1 MTLLA
6 AKSISVN
13 YGPVSV
19 LDGVS
24 CTLEKGAR
32 VGLVGVNGAGKTT
45 LLRALSG
52 ELDTDRGEIAKQ
64 KGTKVGYLPQRPD
77 PPPGATVLRWV
88 LDVFGDVAAIEEKL
102 EQVHEELASATG
114 DALEKLLARE
124 ARLREELEAKG
135 GYTLEQKAKAVLSA
149 LGVPESKLH
158 AEASVLSGG
167 ERSRCALARAL
178 VREPDVLLL
187 AEPTNHLDLGALEWL
202 EERLAEG
209 SETLVIVSHDRYFLD
224 ALATEIWEVRR
235 EQLTSFKGNWTAYRL
250 QRDGR
255 DEKAAS
261 DKVKFDRFVRK
272 EEDFIRRN
280 IAGQKTRLAKS
291 RRKRLAKIF
300 DSGAP
305 EGSPGEA
312 RGPSLRFDGA
322 TRTGEIAIAARDIHA
337 GYADLPDLVSGAEL
351 EVRRGDRVG
360 ILGPNGCGKTT
371 FLRVLTR
378 ELAARRGDVRLGANV
393 KLGYYRQEGEDLPGA
408 RSAIDAVHDV
418 KPTALLQQ
426 VRDLLGSFG
435 LSGDKQETSCAQLSG
450 GERARVSLA
459 RVILAQPNV
468 LLLDEPT
475 NHLDAQA
482 REALEDA
489 LADFEGSAVM
499 VSHDRYFLD
508 EVATRILA
516 FEHPGAPPRSF
527 SGGYTDYKEKRRQEE
542 RADRAAEEARRE
554 VERERERDRA
564 RAAPKEAAR
573 PAPKKK
579 KRSLAEVEARILAL
593 EEVRKVLHAELATEA
608 VYKDVAR
615 LKEKQ
620 GELESLERELES
632 LEAEWEAYA
641 SES

>member
-6 AKSISVN
+6 AKAISVN

-24 CTLEKGAR
+24 CQLERGQR

-45 LLRALSG
+45 LLRALA
-52 ELDTDRGEIAKQ
+52 GEIDSDKGEVARQ
-64 KGTKVGYLPQRPD
+64 KGVRVGYLPQRPD
-77 PPPGATVLRWV
+77 PPEGATVLRWV
-88 LDVFGDVAAIEEKL
+88 LDVFSDVTAIEEQL
-102 EQVHEELASATG
+102 EKVHEEMGHAEG
-114 DALEKLLARE
+114 EALEKLLARE

-135 GYTLEQKAKAVLSA
+135 GYTLESKAEAVLSA

-158 AEASVLSGG
+158 EEAAHLSGG
-167 ERSRCALARAL
+167 ERSRVALARAL

-187 AEPTNHLDLGALEWL
+187 DEPTNHLDLLALEWL
-202 EERLAEG
+202 EERLAHG
-209 SETLVIVSHDRYFLD
+209 AETLVIVSHDRYFLD

-235 EQLTSFKGNWTAYRL
+235 EHLTPFKGNWTAYRQ
-250 QRDGR
+250 QRDAI
-255 DEKAAS
+255 DDKAAS
-261 DKVKFDRFVRK
+261 DKEKFDRFLRK

-300 DSGAP
+300 DSGAAP
-305 EGSPGEA
+305 DAPPGEGK
-312 RGPSLRFDGA
+312 GPALRFGDA
-322 TRTGEIAIAARDIHA
+322 TRTGEIAIAATDIHA
-337 GYADLPDLVSGAEL
+337 GYDDLPDLVVRADL

-371 FLRVLTR
+371 FLRVLTG
-378 ELAARRGDVRLGANV
+378 ELAPRRGRVKLGTNV

-408 RSAIDAVHDV
+408 KNAIDAVHDV
-418 KPTALLQQ
+418 KPTAMLQE
-426 VRDLLGSFG
+426 VRDLLGAFG
-435 LSGDKQETSCAQLSG
+435 LSGDKQETPCSQLSG

-459 RVILAQPNV
+459 RVILSKPNV

-489 LADFEGSAVM
+489 LTDFEGSVVM

-508 EVATRILA
+508 EVATKIVA
-516 FEHPGAPPRSF
+516 FESPGAPPRSF
-527 SGGYTDYKEKRRQEE
+527 AGGYTDYKEKKRAEE
-542 RADRAAEEARRE
+542 RERKAAEEARKAQEKPRE
-554 VERERERDRA
+554 KPRPK
-564 RAAPKEAAR
+564 APG
-573 PAPKKK
+573 PAKK
-579 KRSLAEVEARILAL
+579 KRRTLEEVEARILEL
-593 EEVRKVLHAELATEA
+593 EEKRTALHAELASEA
-608 VYKDVAR
+608 IYKDVTK

-620 GELESLERELES
+620 GELAALEEELRG
-632 LEAEWEAYA
+632 LEEEWEAYA
-641 SES
+641 SE

>member
-24 CTLEKGAR
+24 CTLEKGDR
-32 VGLVGVNGAGKTT
+32 IGLVGVNGAGKTT
-45 LLRALSG
+45 LLRALAG
-52 ELDTDRGEIAKQ
+52 ELDTDKGEISKQ
-64 KGTKVGYLPQRPD
+64 RGIRVGYLPQRPD

-88 LDVFGDVAAIEEKL
+88 LDVFGDVASIEEKL
-102 EQVHEELASATG
+102 EKIHDEMARSEG
-114 DALEKLLARE
+114 EALEKLLARE

-135 GYTLEQKAKAVLSA
+135 GYTLEQKAEAVLSA

-158 AEASVLSGG
+158 TEASVLSGG

-178 VREPDVLLL
+178 VLEPDVLLL
-187 AEPTNHLDLGALEWL
+187 DEPTNHLDLTALEWL
-202 EERLAEG
+202 EERLAHG
-209 SETLVIVSHDRYFLD
+209 NETLVMVSHDRYFLD
-224 ALATEIWEVRR
+224 ALAKEIWEVRR
-235 EQLTSFKGNWTAYRL
+235 EQLTPFKGNWTAYRL
-250 QRDGR
+250 QRDQH

-261 DKVKFDRFVRK
+261 DKEKFDRFVRK

-305 EGSPGEA
+305 TGAPGEGK
-312 RGPSLRFDGA
+312 GPALRFDGA

-337 GYADLPDLVSGAEL
+337 GYGDLPDLVSSAEL

-371 FLRVLTR
+371 FLRVLTG
-378 ELAARRGDVRLGANV
+378 ELAPRRGDVRLGSNV

-408 RSAIDAVHDV
+408 KSAIDAVHDL
-418 KPTALLQQ
+418 KPTARLQE
-426 VRDLLGSFG
+426 VRDLLGAFG
-435 LSGDKQETSCAQLSG
+435 LSGDKQETPCSQLSG
-450 GERARVSLA
+450 GERARVSIA

-508 EVATRILA
+508 EVATRIVA
-516 FEHPGAPPRSF
+516 FEHPGQPPRSF
-527 SGGYTDYKEKRRQEE
+527 AGGYTDYKEKRRAEE
-542 RADRAAEEARRE
+542 RAERAVEEARRE
-554 VERERERDRA
+554 AERERERA
-564 RAAPKEAAR
+564 RAKSA
-573 PAPKKK
+573 PAPSKAPARKK
-579 KRSLAEVEARILAL
+579 KRTLAEVEARILEL
-593 EEVRKVLHAELATEA
+593 EETRKGLHADLASET
-608 VYKDVAR
+608 VYKDVAK

-620 GELESLERELES
+620 GELERLEGELEA

-641 SES
+641 SE